1 MKKKARFISLLA
13 GVIWLFL
20 MSGCG
25 GSADGGGDGHGPAG
39 RETVTVAFWSDQ
51 LTENYGAYLQET
63 FPEVDFV
70 FYVATNS
77 TDFYRFKEENGD
89 LPDILT
95 VRRFSLSDVAAWR
108 DALLDLSDSWL
119 ANQFP
124 QAYLRNYT
132 YSDGTV
138 NWLPA
143 CAEVDSIIINRPML
157 EEYGLAVPED
167 YGEFVETCAAL
178 REAGVRPFLSNFGAD
193 YTCMEILQGLSIP
206 QMISQEGREWRQRYE
221 SGQTVQLSEEVW
233 LPAFERLE
241 EFLAYTGITA
251 ADLDI
256 QHSEVIEAYED
267 GQVAMIRGTGSEGA
281 IRNSKNGES
290 LLMPYFGETEEE
302 NWYLTYPAF
311 QAAAS
316 VRAEESPERKQLI
329 LDILEA
335 MLNGEGQKRIA
346 SGKNMI
352 PYSKGAELG
361 LSEELKH
368 MRKYI
373 DDNKLYIR
381 LASSD
386 MFSISRE
393 VVQGMI
399 TGKYPD
405 ARSAF
410 NAFNRT
416 IRRGSVEPP
425 QAAYVDTAYSY
436 DFRPQGG
443 SQAASAV
450 MNSLREELGAEL
462 LIGQSVNTA
471 GNIAAGSYTAEELR
485 FLTMGESVAL
495 QQCRLTGDQLYSYL
509 EALLNT
515 PGQRGSVMNDSSLYV
530 SSGFEMEIA
539 KTDRGY
545 RLEKLTASGE
555 ELDRA
560 RSYSLTVL
568 GDDAF
573 HGKLLDACGA
583 SGCTKLRDAYE
594 EIIVNRLK
602 AGDQLAE
609 PTDYITLT

>member
-1 MKKKARFISLLA
+1 MRKKTRFIFLA
-13 GVIWLFL
+13 AGMVFLFL
-20 MSGCG
+20 LSGCG
-25 GSADGGGDGHGPAG
+25 GDGGDPEKK
-39 RETVTVAFWSDQ
+39 ETVTVAFWSDQ
-51 LTENYGAYLQET
+51 LTENYGSYLQET

-95 VRRFSLSDVAAWR
+95 VRRFSLSDMASWR
-108 DALLDLSDSWL
+108 DSLLDLSDSWL

-124 QAYLRNYT
+124 QTYLRSYT
-132 YSDGTV
+132 YSDGAV

-143 CAEVDSIIINRPML
+143 CAEVDSIIVNRSLL
-157 EEYGLAVPED
+157 EEHGLSVPEN
-167 YGEFVETCAAL
+167 YGEFVETCADL
-178 REAGVRPFLSNFGAD
+178 REAGIRPFLTNFEAD

-206 QMISQEGREWRQRYE
+206 QLTSQAGREWRQRYE
-221 SGQTVQLSEEVW
+221 SGQTFQLSEEVW
-233 LPAFERLE
+233 LPVFERLK
-241 EFLAYTGITA
+241 EFLADTGITA

-256 QHSEVIEAYED
+256 RHNEVIEAYEN
-267 GQVAMIRGTGSEGA
+267 GQLAMIRGTGNEDA

-290 LLMPYFGETEEE
+290 LLMPYFGETEDE

-329 LDILEA
+329 LDILGA
-335 MLNGEGQKRIA
+335 MLNGEGQIRIA

-352 PYSKGAELG
+352 PYSRDVELG

-368 MRKYI
+368 IRPYI
-373 DDNKLYIR
+373 EENRLYIR

-386 MFSISRE
+386 MFSVSRE

-405 ARSAF
+405 AQSAF
-410 NAFNRT
+410 DAFNKAM
-416 IRRGSVEPP
+416 RRSSGEFP

-436 DFRPQGG
+436 AFRPRGG
-443 SQAASAV
+443 SRAASAV

-471 GNIAAGSYTAEELR
+471 GNIASGGYTGEELR
-485 FLTMGESVAL
+485 FLTMGEGVAL
-495 QQCRLTGDQLYSYL
+495 LQCRLTGDQLYGYL
-509 EALLNT
+509 DAVLNT

-530 SSGFEMEIA
+530 SSGFEMEVK
-539 KTDRGY
+539 KTDGGY
-545 RLEKLTASGE
+545 RLEKLTAGGK
-555 ELDRA
+555 ELDRT
-560 RSYSLTVL
+560 STYSLTVL
-568 GDDAF
+568 GDEAF
-573 HGKLLDACGA
+573 HGRLLAGCGA
-583 SGCTKLRDAYE
+583 EDCTKLPDVYE
-594 EIIVNRLK
+594 EIIADRLR
-602 AGDQLAE
+602 AGGQLAE

>member
-1 MKKKARFISLLA
+1 MRKRTGFGFLLA
-13 GVIWLFL
+13 GVVSLL
-20 MSGCG
+20 LLSGCG
-25 GSADGGGDGHGPAG
+25 GDGRKPAE
-39 RETVTVAFWSDQ
+39 RETVTVALWSDQ

-95 VRRFSLSDVAAWR
+95 VRRFSLSDVASWR
-108 DALLDLSDSWL
+108 DSLLDLSDSRL

-124 QAYLRNYT
+124 QAYLRSYT

-143 CAEVDSIIINRPML
+143 CAEIDSIIINRPLL
-157 EEYGLAVPED
+157 EEHGLAVPED

-178 REAGVRPFLSNFGAD
+178 REAGIRPFLSNFGAD

-206 QMISQEGREWRQRYE
+206 QMISQEGREWRQQYE
-221 SGQTVQLSEEVW
+221 SGQTAELSEEVW
-233 LPAFERLE
+233 LPAFQRLE

-256 QHSEVIEAYED
+256 QHGEVMEAYEN
-267 GQVAMIRGTGSEGA
+267 GQLAMIRGTGSEAA
-281 IRNSKNGES
+281 IRNSRNGES

-316 VRAEESPERKQLI
+316 VRAEGSPERKQLI

-335 MLNGEGQKRIA
+335 MLNGEGQRRIA
-346 SGKNMI
+346 GGKNMI
-352 PYSKGAELG
+352 PYSRGVELE
-361 LSEELKH
+361 LSEELGH
-368 MRKYI
+368 MRRYI
-373 DDNKLYIR
+373 DDNRLYIR
-381 LASSD
+381 LDSSD
-386 MFSISRE
+386 MFSVSRD

-399 TGKYPD
+399 TGQYPD

-410 NAFNRT
+410 DAFNRAM
-416 IRRGSVEPP
+416 RQDGEALP

-436 DFRPQGG
+436 DFRPRGG

-471 GNIAAGSYTAEELR
+471 GNIAAGGYTAEELR
-485 FLTMGESVAL
+485 YLTMGEGVAL
-495 QQCRLTGDQLYSYL
+495 LRCRLTGDQLYSYL
-509 EALLNT
+509 EAVLTT

-530 SSGFEMEIA
+530 SSGFEMEIT
-539 KTDRGY
+539 KMGGGY
-545 RLEKLTASGE
+545 HLEKLTASGE

-560 RSYSLTVL
+560 GTYSLTVL
-568 GDDAF
+568 GDEDF
-573 HGKLLDACGA
+573 HRKLLDACGA
-583 SGCTKLRDAYE
+583 ADCTRLREVYE
-594 EIIVNRLK
+594 EMIADRLK
-602 AGDQLAE
+602 AGGQLAG